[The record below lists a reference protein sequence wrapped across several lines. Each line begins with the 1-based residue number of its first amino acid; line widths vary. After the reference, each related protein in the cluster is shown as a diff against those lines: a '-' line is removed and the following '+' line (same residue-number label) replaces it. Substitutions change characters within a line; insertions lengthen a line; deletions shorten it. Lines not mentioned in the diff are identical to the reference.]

1 MVENLNRRISNDRR
15 KEPTPGLSRYTL
27 LGRRKTIR
35 RKTDLQQGGY
45 VDRYSSV
52 LVFVLISIVGLN
64 VLDALFTLM
73 ILDLKGWEANPVV
86 SSVITLYGTKF
97 WIWKYFIVSVSLV
110 LLCLHSTFRLV
121 KELIVAAGCLYF
133 MVVVYQIFLLLH
145 L

>member
-1 MVENLNRRISNDRR
+1 MVENFDRRIDKDRR

-52 LVFVLISIVGLN
+52 LFFVLISIVGLN

-97 WIWKYFIVSVSLV
+97 WIWKFFIVSVSLV